1 MQSEQ
6 TAASFRERL
15 QSDSEIM
22 FGETLERV
30 QQTACLLENTT
41 VAAMEARVRR
51 GAEELM
57 ESTGAHL
64 QQLAQE
70 NLDFVSEQ
78 LAERQKQFT
87 GEMSQALHCTFD
99 ELVEASSARLRKLAD
114 DSLDLIAGQL
124 AARQKLLIS
133 DTTKAFRQK
142 IGEILVTLQ
151 NGAAENT

>member
-1 MQSEQ
+1 
-6 TAASFRERL
+6 
-15 QSDSEIM
+15 
-22 FGETLERV
+22 
-30 QQTACLLENTT
+30 
-41 VAAMEARVRR
+41 
-51 GAEELM
+51 M

-70 NLDFVSEQ
+70 NLDCVSEQ

-87 GEMSQALHCTFD
+87 GEMSQALQCTFD

-114 DSLDLIAGQL
+114 DSLGLIAGQL